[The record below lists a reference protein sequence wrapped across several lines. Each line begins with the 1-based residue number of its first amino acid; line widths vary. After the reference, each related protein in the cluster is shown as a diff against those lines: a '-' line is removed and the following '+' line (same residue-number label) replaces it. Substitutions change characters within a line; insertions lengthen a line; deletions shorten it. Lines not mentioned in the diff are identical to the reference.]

1 VAKEIIGCLEATH
14 FLNKGEVWTKGKYK
28 VVEIF
33 KDDKIHFEAL
43 KKI

>member
-1 VAKEIIGCLEATH
+1 
-14 FLNKGEVWTKGKYK
+14 LNKGEVWTKGKYK